1 MNEDPAIEVSTL
13 SQEVTK
19 NGQSVE
25 VEIYRL
31 EGASEWSLEVVD
43 EFDGATVWAD
53 TFKTPEAAL
62 AEVHKVIDV
71 DGIESLI
78 GPEE

>member
-43 EFDGATVWAD
+43 EFDAYT
-53 TFKTPEAAL
+53 
-62 AEVHKVIDV
+62 AEVCHPFHLK
-71 DGIESLI
+71 
-78 GPEE
+78 PAT

>member
-31 EGASEWSLEVVD
+31 EGASEWSLSSCLSYE
-43 EFDGATVWAD
+43 
-53 TFKTPEAAL
+53 
-62 AEVHKVIDV
+62 HH
-71 DGIESLI
+71 SLV
-78 GPEE
+78 